1 MFNSSAAR
9 VRVSFWRLAPR
20 PQSESV
26 SSSNLTVR
34 FTLEPVT
41 HSDITSVAVQV
52 ATHCVCVV
60 GVVCVGVVCVGVDG
74 NLYYYVVYNSSNA

>member
-1 MFNSSAAR
+1 MLVGNGVFNSSAAR

-20 PQSESV
+20 PLSESV

-52 ATHCVCVV
+52 ATRCVCGCV
-60 GVVCVGVVCVGVDG
+60 VGVVCVGVDG
-74 NLYYYVVYNSSNA
+74 NLYM